1 MKMIWGFVG
10 VCLGTALYAQESQHA
25 MPPGVS
31 HEEHQRQMQKRGAA
45 AMGFDQDTTVHRF
58 LLSSDGGA
66 IEVRAK
72 DPADTATCEQ
82 IRRHLHEIA
91 GAFAD
96 GDFSKPFITH
106 AEMPPGV
113 AVMQQRKA
121 AIRYAF
127 EELPS
132 GGRVRIT
139 THDAT
144 AQQAI
149 HEFLRYQIRE
159 HGTGDPTKVPR

>member
-1 MKMIWGFVG
+1 MIWGFVG
-10 VCLGTALYAQESQHA
+10 VCLGTALYAQQESPHA

-45 AMGFDQDTTVHRF
+45 TMGFDQDTTVHRF

-91 GAFAD
+91 GAFAG